1 MLSISTRAARC
12 GVGVNGVSSSNTA
25 STSSPRA
32 RVPTMLEPEV
42 WMKRLAG
49 AGERLDHRLG
59 GAAVAGI
66 GGVDGDVGR
75 KRGCGEHLGVVERAG
90 DRRDA
95 ALPPAPPR
103 FRPSAP
109 AR

>member
-1 MLSISTRAARC
+1 M
-12 GVGVNGVSSSNTA
+12 NGVSSSNTA
-25 STSSPRA
+25 STNSPRA

-42 WMKRLAG
+42 WMKALPVPASAATIASR
-49 AGERLDHRLG
+49 

-66 GGVDGDVGR
+66 GGVDGDVGF
-75 KRGCGEHLGVVERAG
+75 KRGVGEHLGVVERAG

-95 ALPPAPPR
+95 ARGQAPPR